1 MTATVIGWK
10 NNIILMEEWRDR
22 IAALPEE
29 HREMFQ
35 GGTLSQFFLR
45 WPLTL
50 SHPTFVGAFYGLL
63 ISLALL
69 GPTLIDQTS
78 IGESYSNSIRTWSI
92 TALTIILICGI
103 LGGFSAI
110 ILAITKRIPLRLDR
124 RRKFIFPIPFIGLI
138 LFTASLLEPSLGIPE
153 QLGWVLMLAPGPLY
167 VHLSYAPRWR
177 MLDRMARGLKPIDGP
192 IEVGKMRESEDQ
204 DMLDAIDEISE
215 E

>member
-1 MTATVIGWK
+1 MMATVIGWK
-10 NNIILMEEWRDR
+10 YKTSLMEEWRER
-22 IAALPEE
+22 ISALPDA
-29 HREMFQ
+29 HREMFE

-63 ISLALL
+63 VSLALL
-69 GPTLIDQTS
+69 GPTIIDQTS
-78 IGESYSNSIRTWSI
+78 IGESYGNSIRTWTI
-92 TALTIILICGI
+92 TALTIVLICGI

-110 ILAITKRIPLRLDR
+110 ILAITKRVPLRLDR

-138 LFTASLLEPSLGIPE
+138 LFTASILEPSLGIPE

-177 MLDRMARGLKPIDGP
+177 MLDRMARGLAPMEGP
-192 IEVGKMRESEDQ
+192 IEVGKKSESEDQ

>member
-1 MTATVIGWK
+1 MMATVIGWK
-10 NNIILMEEWRDR
+10 YKSKVMEEWRDR
-22 IAALPEE
+22 ISALPDE
-29 HREMFQ
+29 HREMFE

-63 ISLALL
+63 VSLALL
-69 GPTLIDQTS
+69 GPTIIDQTS
-78 IGESYSNSIRTWSI
+78 IGESYGNSISTWAI
-92 TALTIILICGI
+92 TALTIVLVCGI

-110 ILAITKRIPLRLDR
+110 ILAITKRVPLRLDR

-138 LFTASLLEPSLGIPE
+138 LFTTSILEPSLGIPE

-177 MLDRMARGLKPIDGP
+177 MLDRMARGLAPMEGP
-192 IEVGKMRESEDQ
+192 IEVGKKSELEDQ

>member
-1 MTATVIGWK
+1 
-10 NNIILMEEWRDR
+10 MEEWRER
-22 IAALPEE
+22 IEALPEE

-35 GGTLSQFFLR
+35 GGTLSQFFQR
-45 WPLTL
+45 CPLTF

-69 GPTLIDQTS
+69 APTLMGQTS
-78 IGESYSNSIRTWSI
+78 VGETLGDSFRIWSI
-92 TALTIILICGI
+92 TALTVILICGI

-110 ILAITKRIPLRLDR
+110 IIAITKRIPLRLDR

-138 LFTASLLEPSLGIPE
+138 LFTASILEPTLGIPE
-153 QLGWVLMLAPGPLY
+153 QIGWVLMLAPGPLY

-177 MLDRMARGLKPIDGP
+177 MLDRMARGLKPMEGP
-192 IEVGKMRESEDQ
+192 IEVGKKIESEDQ
-204 DMLDAIDEISE
+204 DLLDAIDEISE

>member
-1 MTATVIGWK
+1 MMATVIGWK
-10 NNIILMEEWRDR
+10 YKTRLMEEWRESLSS
-22 IAALPEE
+22 LPDE
-29 HREMFQ
+29 HREMFE

-63 ISLALL
+63 VSLALL
-69 GPTLIDQTS
+69 GPTIIDQTS
-78 IGESYSNSIRTWSI
+78 IGESYGNSIRTWAI
-92 TALTIILICGI
+92 TALTIVLICGI

-110 ILAITKRIPLRLDR
+110 ILAITKRVPLRLDR

-138 LFTASLLEPSLGIPE
+138 LFTASILEPSLGIPE

-177 MLDRMARGLKPIDGP
+177 MLDRMARGLAPIEGP
-192 IEVGKMRESEDQ
+192 IEVGKKSELEDQ

>member
-1 MTATVIGWK
+1 MMATVIGWK
-10 NNIILMEEWRDR
+10 YKSEVMEEWRER
-22 IAALPEE
+22 ISALPDE
-29 HREMFQ
+29 HREMFE

-63 ISLALL
+63 VSLALL
-69 GPTLIDQTS
+69 GPTIIDQTS
-78 IGESYSNSIRTWSI
+78 IGESYGNSISTWAI
-92 TALTIILICGI
+92 TALTIVLICGI

-110 ILAITKRIPLRLDR
+110 ILAITKRVPLRLDR

-138 LFTASLLEPSLGIPE
+138 LFTASILEPSLGIPE

-177 MLDRMARGLKPIDGP
+177 MLDRMARGLAPMEGP
-192 IEVGKMRESEDQ
+192 IEVGKKSELEDQ
-204 DMLDAIDEISE
+204 DMLDAIDEITE

>member
-1 MTATVIGWK
+1 MMATVIGWK
-10 NNIILMEEWRDR
+10 YKSKVMEEWRER
-22 IAALPEE
+22 ISALPDE
-29 HREMFQ
+29 HREMFE

-63 ISLALL
+63 VSLALL
-69 GPTLIDQTS
+69 GPTIIDQRS
-78 IGESYSNSIRTWSI
+78 IGESYGNSISTWAI
-92 TALTIILICGI
+92 TALTIVLICGI

-110 ILAITKRIPLRLDR
+110 ILAITKRVPLRLDR

-138 LFTASLLEPSLGIPE
+138 LFTASILEPSLGIPE

-177 MLDRMARGLKPIDGP
+177 MLDRMARGLAPMEGP
-192 IEVGKMRESEDQ
+192 IEVGKKSESEDQ

>member
-1 MTATVIGWK
+1 MMATVIGWK
-10 NNIILMEEWRDR
+10 YKSKVMEEWRER
-22 IAALPEE
+22 ISALPDE
-29 HREMFQ
+29 HREMFE

-63 ISLALL
+63 VSLALL
-69 GPTLIDQTS
+69 GPTIIDQTS
-78 IGESYSNSIRTWSI
+78 IGESYGNSISTWAI
-92 TALTIILICGI
+92 TALTIVLICGI

-110 ILAITKRIPLRLDR
+110 ILAITKRVPLRLDR

-138 LFTASLLEPSLGIPE
+138 LFTASILEPSLGIPE

-177 MLDRMARGLKPIDGP
+177 MLDRMARGLAPMEGP
-192 IEVGKMRESEDQ
+192 IEVGKKSDSEDQ
-204 DMLDAIDEISE
+204 DMLDAIDEITE

>member
-1 MTATVIGWK
+1 MMATVIGWK
-10 NNIILMEEWRDR
+10 YKSKVMEEWRER
-22 IAALPEE
+22 ISVLPDE
-29 HREMFQ
+29 HREMFE

-63 ISLALL
+63 VSLALL
-69 GPTLIDQTS
+69 GPTIIDQTS
-78 IGESYSNSIRTWSI
+78 IGESYGNSISTWAI
-92 TALTIILICGI
+92 TALTIVLICGI

-110 ILAITKRIPLRLDR
+110 ILAITKRVPLRLDR

-138 LFTASLLEPSLGIPE
+138 LFTASILEPSLGIPE

-177 MLDRMARGLKPIDGP
+177 MLDRMARGLAPMEGP
-192 IEVGKMRESEDQ
+192 IEVGKKSELEDQ
-204 DMLDAIDEISE
+204 DMLDAIDEITE

>member
-1 MTATVIGWK
+1 MATVIGWK
-10 NNIILMEEWRDR
+10 YKSKVMEAWRER
-22 IAALPEE
+22 ISALPDE
-29 HREMFQ
+29 HREMFE

-63 ISLALL
+63 VSLALL
-69 GPTLIDQTS
+69 GPTIIDQTS
-78 IGESYSNSIRTWSI
+78 IGESYGNSISTWAI
-92 TALTIILICGI
+92 TALTIVLICGI

-110 ILAITKRIPLRLDR
+110 ILAITKRVPLRLDR

-138 LFTASLLEPSLGIPE
+138 LFTASILEPSLGIPE

-177 MLDRMARGLKPIDGP
+177 MLDRMARGLAPMEGP
-192 IEVGKMRESEDQ
+192 IEVGKKSELEDQ
-204 DMLDAIDEISE
+204 DMLDAIDEITE

>member
-1 MTATVIGWK
+1 
-10 NNIILMEEWRDR
+10 MEDWRER
-22 IAALPEE
+22 ISNLPEE

-69 GPTLIDQTS
+69 GPTLMDQTS
-78 IGESYSNSIRTWSI
+78 IGESLGNSFRTWSI

-110 ILAITKRIPLRLDR
+110 IIAITKRIPLRLDR
-124 RRKFIFPIPFIGLI
+124 KRKFIFPIPFIGLI
-138 LFTASLLEPSLGIPE
+138 LFTASILEPTLGIPE

-177 MLDRMARGLKPIDGP
+177 MLDRMARGLKPMEGP
-192 IEVGKMRESEDQ
+192 IEVGKKRESEDQ
-204 DMLDAIDEISE
+204 DLLDAIDEISE

>member
-1 MTATVIGWK
+1 MMATVIGWK
-10 NNIILMEEWRDR
+10 YKSKVMEEWRER
-22 IAALPEE
+22 ISALPDE
-29 HREMFQ
+29 HREMFE

-63 ISLALL
+63 VSLALL
-69 GPTLIDQTS
+69 GPTIIDQTS
-78 IGESYSNSIRTWSI
+78 IGESYGNSISTWAI
-92 TALTIILICGI
+92 TALTIVLICGI

-110 ILAITKRIPLRLDR
+110 ILAITKRVPLRLDR

-138 LFTASLLEPSLGIPE
+138 LFTASILESSLGIPE

-177 MLDRMARGLKPIDGP
+177 MLDRMARGLAPMEGP
-192 IEVGKMRESEDQ
+192 IEVGKKSELEDQ

>member
-1 MTATVIGWK
+1 MMATVIGWK
-10 NNIILMEEWRDR
+10 YKSKVMEGWRER
-22 IAALPEE
+22 ISALSDE
-29 HREMFQ
+29 HREMFE

-63 ISLALL
+63 VSLALL
-69 GPTLIDQTS
+69 GPTIIDQTS
-78 IGESYSNSIRTWSI
+78 IGESYGNSISTWAI
-92 TALTIILICGI
+92 TALTIVLICGI

-110 ILAITKRIPLRLDR
+110 ILAITKRVPLRLDR

-138 LFTASLLEPSLGIPE
+138 LFTASILEPSLGIPE

-167 VHLSYAPRWR
+167 IHLSYAPRWR
-177 MLDRMARGLKPIDGP
+177 MLDRMARGLAPMEGP
-192 IEVGKMRESEDQ
+192 IEVGKKSELEDQ
-204 DMLDAIDEISE
+204 DMLDAIDEITE

>member
-1 MTATVIGWK
+1 MMATVIGWK
-10 NNIILMEEWRDR
+10 YKSKVMEEWRER
-22 IAALPEE
+22 ISALPDE
-29 HREMFQ
+29 HREMFE

-63 ISLALL
+63 VSLALL
-69 GPTLIDQTS
+69 GPTIIDQTS
-78 IGESYSNSIRTWSI
+78 IGESYGNSISTWAI
-92 TALTIILICGI
+92 TALTIVLILGI

-110 ILAITKRIPLRLDR
+110 ILAITKRVPLRLDR

-138 LFTASLLEPSLGIPE
+138 LFTASILEPSLGIPE

-177 MLDRMARGLKPIDGP
+177 MLDRMARGLAPMEGP
-192 IEVGKMRESEDQ
+192 IEVGKKSELEDQ
-204 DMLDAIDEISE
+204 DMLDAIDEITE

>member
-1 MTATVIGWK
+1 MMATVIGWK
-10 NNIILMEEWRDR
+10 YKSKVMEEWRER
-22 IAALPEE
+22 ISALPDE
-29 HREMFQ
+29 HREMFE

-63 ISLALL
+63 VSLALL
-69 GPTLIDQTS
+69 GPTIIDQTS
-78 IGESYSNSIRTWSI
+78 IGESYGNSISTWAI
-92 TALTIILICGI
+92 TALTIVLICGI

-110 ILAITKRIPLRLDR
+110 ILAITKRVPLRLDR

-138 LFTASLLEPSLGIPE
+138 LFTASILEPSLGIPE

-177 MLDRMARGLKPIDGP
+177 MLDRMARGLAPMEGP
-192 IEVGKMRESEDQ
+192 IEVGKKSELEDQ
-204 DMLDAIDEISE
+204 DMLDAKDEITE